1 MGATRLGA
9 NTKLPLDY
17 EAQQKAEGT
26 GPASRFLGLS
36 SRGCR
41 GHSPILLLWRTA
53 LMRAAMLLLLTMTW
67 TAATTTTLEQIER
80 SLWIN
85 YAYWNNDRLQS
96 GEVPMRREP
105 GGRQHTTTCW
115 PVLPARDLRNFAS
128 TTWPGTTA
136 TPCLTDARPAH
147 ASKGNDDA
155 CSTWSQGTSTPLSCL
170 SWTTPSLPNSI
181 GTTSPWAAC
190 VIGESRSTM
199 RTGWIRWGGPHG
211 SPCC

>member
-1 MGATRLGA
+1 
-9 NTKLPLDY
+9 
-17 EAQQKAEGT
+17 
-26 GPASRFLGLS
+26 
-36 SRGCR
+36 
-41 GHSPILLLWRTA
+41 
-53 LMRAAMLLLLTMTW
+53 
-67 TAATTTTLEQIER
+67 
-80 SLWIN
+80 
-85 YAYWNNDRLQS
+85 
-96 GEVPMRREP
+96 MRREP

-190 VIGESRSTM
+190 MIEESRSTM
-199 RTGWIRWGGPHG
+199 RTGWIRWGGLEIRPTPGAAARHHPTASAY
-211 SPCC
+211 SPLLMGAQRSPRMHPPLGGTGRTQSDRLCDFQTT